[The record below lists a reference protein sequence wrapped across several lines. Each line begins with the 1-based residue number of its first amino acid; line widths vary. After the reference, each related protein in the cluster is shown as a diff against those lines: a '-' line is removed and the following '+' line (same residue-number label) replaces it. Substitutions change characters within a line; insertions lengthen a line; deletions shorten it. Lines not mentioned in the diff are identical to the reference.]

1 MWWYKV
7 VRGCEKT
14 VASSPRARRT
24 GPSRETYQIDRRG
37 TSTAQRRRRNM
48 LITSLWLGMSL
59 LTQGGCGFHLR
70 GGVILPADVNAIH
83 VQVSNPELA
92 EEINLLLE
100 AGQASIVPTPQDAD
114 VTLIVAPERF
124 ERRLLAVDAQTGK
137 AREFEL
143 NFTTDFQLL
152 SKEGQILVPPQTLS
166 ISREMVFDPEAVIG
180 TSREEELIYTE
191 IRRDA
196 ARQIMARVQAAFA
209 P

>member
-1 MWWYKV
+1 
-7 VRGCEKT
+7 
-14 VASSPRARRT
+14 
-24 GPSRETYQIDRRG
+24 
-37 TSTAQRRRRNM
+37 M